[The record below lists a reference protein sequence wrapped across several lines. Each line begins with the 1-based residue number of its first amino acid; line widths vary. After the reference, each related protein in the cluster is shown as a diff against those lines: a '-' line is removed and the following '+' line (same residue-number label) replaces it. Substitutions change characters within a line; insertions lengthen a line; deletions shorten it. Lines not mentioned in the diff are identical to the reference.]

1 MEEDP
6 SIQQKQDMQEQS
18 HDLPDED
25 EDEEEDEEE
34 EKGGR
39 GATRSWTTSPSVSS
53 CRLRTCSAVRRP
65 RFAEKDQS
73 SSIYTTAG
81 RGLVTSSPCTFHT
94 YGAAPPPP
102 PSLSLSSSFLHVLFS
117 NHMWSSNAGESSCAD
132 VTVRRKSYQATHT
145 HTLAATHTISISES
159 FSVII
164 CFLGDFFRLN
174 RLLGLIIN

>member
-1 MEEDP
+1 MEERDP
-6 SIQQKQDMQEQS
+6 SIQQKQDTQEQS

-53 CRLRTCSAVRRP
+53 CRLRTCSAVGRP

-81 RGLVTSSPCTFHT
+81 RGLLTSSPCTFLT

-102 PSLSLSSSFLHVLFS
+102 PSLLLSLSSSFLHVLFS
-117 NHMWSSNAGESSCAD
+117 NHMWSSNAGESSRAD
-132 VTVRRKSYQATHT
+132 VTVRRKCYQATHT
-145 HTLAATHTISISES
+145 HSGSHTHHQY
-159 FSVII
+159 F
-164 CFLGDFFRLN
+164 
-174 RLLGLIIN
+174 

>member
-1 MEEDP
+1 MEEKDP
-6 SIQQKQDMQEQS
+6 SIQHKQDAQEQS

-53 CRLRTCSAVRRP
+53 CRLRTCSAVGRP

-81 RGLVTSSPCTFHT
+81 RGLVTSSPCTFLR

-102 PSLSLSSSFLHVLFS
+102 SLRLSLLLFS
-117 NHMWSSNAGESSCAD
+117 SC
-132 VTVRRKSYQATHT
+132 VVFQSHVVVQRWRIQSCRCYSKKKVLPGNTHILWQP
-145 HTLAATHTISISES
+145 HTP
-159 FSVII
+159 SV
-164 CFLGDFFRLN
+164 FLNLFQQFYAF
-174 RLLGLIIN
+174 